1 MTATSLVIDA
11 DGLTKH
17 YGRKVGCEEVCLR
30 VRRGHIFGFLGPN
43 GAGKSTF
50 VKLMVGLIA
59 PTSGRAEVLGR
70 PLGDLGA
77 RTGIGFLPEV
87 FRYQDWLTASEL
99 LRLHGRLAGMESGAI
114 TESSKRVLDLVGL
127 KSQDSGKIR
136 SFSKGMTQRL
146 GLACALLADPD
157 LIILDEPTS
166 ALDPLGRHE
175 VREIL
180 LTARERGVTVFLN
193 SHLLTEVESVCDEVA
208 VIDHGRV
215 IESGPLSALLSGP
228 CEVEVALAEPFA
240 GAAVRLRPLEASVLV
255 DEPLRLVAGLPDES
269 RIPGL
274 VERLVSEGAQVTGV
288 VRRRRTLE
296 ALFLDAVKEA
306 QHARRS

>member
-114 TESSKRVLDLVGL
+114 AESSKRVLNLVGL

-157 LIILDEPTS
+157 LVILDEPTS
-166 ALDPLGRHE
+166 ALDPLGRYE

-180 LTARERGVTVFLN
+180 LSARERGVTVFLN

-228 CEVEVALAEPFA
+228 CEVEITLAEPFA
-240 GAAVRLRPLEASVLV
+240 GAALRLRPLEASVLV

-274 VERLVSEGAQVTGV
+274 VERLVSEGARVTGV

-306 QHARRS
+306 QNARRE

>member
-50 VKLMVGLIA
+50 VKMMVGLIA

-114 TESSKRVLDLVGL
+114 AESSKRVLNLVGL

-157 LIILDEPTS
+157 LVILDEPTS
-166 ALDPLGRHE
+166 ALDPLGRYE

-180 LTARERGVTVFLN
+180 LSARERGVTVFLN

-228 CEVEVALAEPFA
+228 CEVEITLAEPFA
-240 GAAVRLRPLEASVLV
+240 GAALRLRPLEASVLV

-274 VERLVSEGAQVTGV
+274 VERLVSEGARVTGV

-306 QHARRS
+306 QNARRE